1 MATIIQLLVF
11 AALAIMLLIVCRKA
25 KRLQENLLAY
35 KKDNNAL
42 VMTVQRNIDQLKRN
56 ETELNKQKEQIAEK
70 DAEIEKL
77 NTMLS
82 EPQFTHLDAE
92 VHGKG
97 IYLVCWNRYTEKE
110 FIHTFGLVTDERLR
124 KELLTK
130 IRKLINHEY
139 YKTTDVTTDVQS

>member
-1 MATIIQLLVF
+1 MLTIIIELLVF
-11 AALAIMLLIVCRKA
+11 AALVIELIIVYRKA
-25 KRLQENLLAY
+25 KQLQRSVIEC
-35 KKDNNAL
+35 KSKVDE
-42 VMTVQRNIDQLKRN
+42 QSK
-56 ETELNKQKEQIAEK
+56 QIAEK

-139 YKTTDVTTDVQS
+139 YKTTDVQS

>member
-1 MATIIQLLVF
+1 MLTIIIELLVF
-11 AALAIMLLIVCRKA
+11 VALVIELIIVYRKA
-25 KRLQENLLAY
+25 KQLQRSVIEC
-35 KKDNNAL
+35 KSKVDEQS
-42 VMTVQRNIDQLKRN
+42 V
-56 ETELNKQKEQIAEK
+56 QIAEK

-82 EPQFTHLDAE
+82 EPQFTQLDAE

-139 YKTTDVTTDVQS
+139 YKVETTKE

>member
-1 MATIIQLLVF
+1 MATIIYFLVL
-11 AALAIMLLIVCRKA
+11 AALAIMLFIVCRKA

-42 VMTVQRNIDQLKRN
+42 VMTVQKHLDQLNRN
-56 ETELNKQKEQIAEK
+56 EAELNKQNKQIAEK

-82 EPQFTHLDAE
+82 EPQYTHLDAE
-92 VHGKG
+92 VHGKE
-97 IYLVCWNRYTEKE
+97 IYLVCWNRYTEKR
-110 FIHTFGLVTDERLR
+110 FIHSFGMVTDERLR

-130 IRKLINHEY
+130 IRKLIKYEY
-139 YKTTDVTTDVQS
+139 YKTADVQS

>member
-1 MATIIQLLVF
+1 MLTIIIELLVF
-11 AALAIMLLIVCRKA
+11 AALVIELIIVYRKA
-25 KRLQENLLAY
+25 KQLQRSVIEC
-35 KKDNNAL
+35 KSKVDE
-42 VMTVQRNIDQLKRN
+42 QS
-56 ETELNKQKEQIAEK
+56 EQIAEK

-139 YKTTDVTTDVQS
+139 YKTTNVQS

>member
-1 MATIIQLLVF
+1 MLTIIIELLVF
-11 AALAIMLLIVCRKA
+11 AALVIELIIAYRKA
-25 KRLQENLLAY
+25 KQLQRSVIEC
-35 KKDNNAL
+35 KSKVDE
-42 VMTVQRNIDQLKRN
+42 QS
-56 ETELNKQKEQIAEK
+56 EQIAEK

-92 VHGKG
+92 VHGNG
-97 IYLVCWNRYTEKE
+97 IYLVCWNRYTEKK
-110 FIHTFGLVTDERLR
+110 FIHSFGLVTDERLR

-139 YKTTDVTTDVQS
+139 YKTTDVQS

>member
-1 MATIIQLLVF
+1 MATIIELLVF
-11 AALAIMLLIVCRKA
+11 ATLAIILIIVYRKA
-25 KRLQENLLAY
+25 KRLQRSVDYYRQER
-35 KKDNNAL
+35 NAL
-42 VMTVQRNIDQLKRN
+42 CATVERDIDQLSHN

-92 VHGKG
+92 VHGNT
-97 IYLVCWNRYTEKE
+97 IYLVCWNRYTEKK

-130 IRKLINHEY
+130 IRKLIKYEY
-139 YKTTDVTTDVQS
+139 YKTTDVQS

>member
-1 MATIIQLLVF
+1 MATIIELLVF

-42 VMTVQRNIDQLKRN
+42 VMNVQKRLDQLNLYEIK
-56 ETELNKQKEQIAEK
+56 LNKQSEQIAEK

-97 IYLVCWNRYTEKE
+97 IYLICWNRYTEKR
-110 FIHTFGLVTDERLR
+110 FIHSFGMVADERLR

-130 IRKLINHEY
+130 IRKLINYEY
-139 YKTTDVTTDVQS
+139 YKPEEPQE

>member
-1 MATIIQLLVF
+1 MLTIIIELLVF
-11 AALAIMLLIVCRKA
+11 AALVIELIIVYRKA
-25 KRLQENLLAY
+25 KQLQRSVIEC
-35 KKDNNAL
+35 KSKVDE
-42 VMTVQRNIDQLKRN
+42 QS
-56 ETELNKQKEQIAEK
+56 EQIAEK

-139 YKTTDVTTDVQS
+139 YKTTDVQS

>member
-1 MATIIQLLVF
+1 MATIIELLVF
-11 AALAIMLLIVCRKA
+11 AALAIMLIIVCRKA
-25 KRLQENLLAY
+25 KRLQRSVITYRGENYTLDKMLEQ
-35 KKDNNAL
+35 
-42 VMTVQRNIDQLKRN
+42 VQFKIKSYEIELK
-56 ETELNKQKEQIAEK
+56 KQKEQIAEK

-92 VHGKG
+92 VHGNI
-97 IYLVCWNRYTEKE
+97 IYLVCWNRYTEKK

-130 IRKLINHEY
+130 IRKLIKYEY
-139 YKTTDVTTDVQS
+139 YKTADVQS

>member
-1 MATIIQLLVF
+1 MLTIIIELLVF
-11 AALAIMLLIVCRKA
+11 AALVIELIIVCRKA
-25 KRLQENLLAY
+25 KQLQVNLLAY

-42 VMTVQRNIDQLKRN
+42 VMTVQRNIDQLRHN

-92 VHGKG
+92 VHGNT
-97 IYLVCWNRYTEKE
+97 IYLVCWNRYTEKK

-130 IRKLINHEY
+130 IRKLIKYEY
-139 YKTTDVTTDVQS
+139 YKMETTKE

>member
-1 MATIIQLLVF
+1 MATIIELLVF
-11 AALAIMLLIVCRKA
+11 VALVIGLIIVYRKA
-25 KRLQENLLAY
+25 KQLQRSVIEC
-35 KKDNNAL
+35 KSK
-42 VMTVQRNIDQLKRN
+42 IDEQSV
-56 ETELNKQKEQIAEK
+56 QIAEK

-139 YKTTDVTTDVQS
+139 YKTEETKG